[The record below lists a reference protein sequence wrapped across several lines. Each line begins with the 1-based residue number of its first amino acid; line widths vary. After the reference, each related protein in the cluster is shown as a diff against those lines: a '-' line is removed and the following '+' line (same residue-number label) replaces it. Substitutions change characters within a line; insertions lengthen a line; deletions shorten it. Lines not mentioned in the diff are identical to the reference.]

1 MVIRSYILILV
12 LNVNGLD
19 APTKGNGL
27 TGWIEKKTY
36 MYAISRRPT
45 ADLGT
50 LID

>member
-1 MVIRSYILILV
+1 MILV

-27 TGWIEKKTY
+27 TGWIEKKTC
-36 MYAISRRPT
+36 MYAVYRRPI